1 MSTLPTLPEFKAE
14 GTSSARAEQPVSK
27 VKFTESEL
35 VDTIVID
42 SEGYV
47 VGKIESLR
55 IEPEEIFIKLYGIE
69 KEKRQVIDKEA
80 LMERIAKIAPAKRSN
95 IDYEPR
101 SVDVT
106 RMVREHLGLGAGAQ
120 VTDDQICHYAESLG
134 LSIPYTM
141 KEKDGR
147 VDRGSIPWA
156 LVDRVGSSDYG
167 RAVILREPYEARK
180 RGVELRDGVP
190 PYRSKTELE
199 GKLIVDSEAKPTG
212 TAVEI
217 LIGITH
223 GVLVRKESYK
233 QEESLDLEKL
243 KRSLVPS
250 RFRDFED
257 FKKKI
262 GKDLDK
268 KTVGIPEI
276 QAWCKRYNIALPV
289 IRQTKVVTDFEFS
302 VDWKDIAKIGDV
314 IILSRTIE
322 ELAKGQMSQKNL
334 ELVLQ

>member
-1 MSTLPTLPEFKAE
+1 MSILPTLPEFNAE
-14 GTSSARAEQPVSK
+14 PPEQTVSR

-35 VDTIVID
+35 VDTLVID

-47 VGKIESLR
+47 VGKIEALR

-69 KEKRQVIDKEA
+69 KEKSEVIDKEA
-80 LMERIAKIAPAKRSN
+80 LKERIEKFAPTKRSS
-95 IDYEPR
+95 IDFQPR
-101 SVDVT
+101 SVDIS
-106 RMVREHLGLGAGAQ
+106 RLVREHFRLGPGAE
-120 VTDDQICHYAESLG
+120 VTDDHISRYAESLG
-134 LSIPYTM
+134 LSIPHTM
-141 KEKDGR
+141 QEKERR
-147 VDRGSIPWA
+147 VDKGSIPWA
-156 LVDRVGSSDYG
+156 FIDRVGSSDYG

-180 RGVELRDGVP
+180 RGVEFTDGIP
-190 PYRSKTELE
+190 TYRSKSELE
-199 GKLIVDSEAKPTG
+199 GKLVVDSEAKPTG

-250 RFRDFED
+250 RFRDLDD

-289 IRQTKVVTDFEFS
+289 IRQKKVVTDFEFS
-302 VDWKDIAKIGDV
+302 VDWKDLAKIGDV
-314 IILSRTIE
+314 IILSKTIE
-322 ELAKGQMSQKNL
+322 ELAKGQMSEKNL
-334 ELVLQ
+334 EMVIQ